1 MNLTFEPAILT
12 AHNMAKGPNQM
23 SIPNNLIQQ
32 FVVQFACRTPT
43 RKQLQSAEKKALE
56 NVLRELDPDFFQ
68 LFEDPAS
75 ANTQQLFQVS
85 KQHVVGASTITMPSL
100 MFSSNSVTLLHPV
113 KIAGQTLVTTGSLE
127 TKDQNKPMSEKLFE
141 IQQAVRTLKYQ
152 RAGKIFEVVLG
163 PFEKESK
170 SKLFGKMFSMGLD
183 DIGEVNFTF
192 ARYLKVGDQWY
203 NLQTVVNY
211 QQAKLEDRFVLAVR
225 VDINN
230 RNLANS
236 LEPGQI
242 VQIWDC
248 ADSLIW
254 KHIENVLEIGHTS

>member
-1 MNLTFEPAILT
+1 
-12 AHNMAKGPNQM
+12 M

-56 NVLRELDPDFFQ
+56 NILRELDPDFFQ

-75 ANTQQLFQVS
+75 ANAQQLFQVS

-141 IQQAVRTLKYQ
+141 IQQAIRTLKYQ

-163 PFEKESK
+163 PFEKENK
-170 SKLFGKMFSMGLD
+170 SKLFEKMFSMRLD
-183 DIGEVNFTF
+183 DIGEVNLTF
-192 ARYLKVGDQWY
+192 ARYLEVGDQWY

-211 QQAKLEDRFVLAVR
+211 QQAKLGDRFVLAVR

-242 VQIWDC
+242 IQIWDC

-254 KHIENVLEIGHTS
+254 EHIENVLDMGHTS